1 MKRLFLLATIIVTS
15 LFANSCAKHVYV
27 GPNEANKRYFDAW
40 LQVNNIDVKPS
51 GRGIYVLENTPG
63 NGEAIKKDGFVF
75 MDYTTYDLDGNIL
88 TYTTS
93 EVAKQVG
100 TYDYDSYS
108 CFYGPQFMTT
118 YEGNIYAGIADML
131 LDMNVGG
138 SRKAIIPGWLFS
150 YDSYATE
157 KEYLEKTTSSDA
169 KIYEVKIKD
178 FTTDIDKWEID
189 SIGRFFNNDKVLIDG
204 IAANKL
210 FTTKH
215 GWTMT
220 AADSVSKGF
229 YYKQLKAPVDTTSFK
244 ADTTIYINYT
254 GRLLN
259 GQVFDTTIE
268 DVAKD
273 NNIWSSS
280 RTYKPSQINW
290 AGTEDNTY
298 KGITMGS
305 DDTSVISGFAMT
317 LWQMRS
323 MEKGIGV
330 FYSPLGY
337 STSGSGKTIP
347 AYSPLIFEIEI
358 VEKPEE

>member
-108 CFYGPQFMTT
+108 CFYGPQFLTT

-131 LDMNVGG
+131 LDMKVGG

-210 FTTKH
+210 FTTEH

-330 FYSPLGY
+330 FFSPLGY
-337 STSGSGKTIP
+337 RTSGSGKTIP

>member
-1 MKRLFLLATIIVTS
+1 L
-15 LFANSCAKHVYV
+15 
-27 GPNEANKRYFDAW
+27 
-40 LQVNNIDVKPS
+40 
-51 GRGIYVLENTPG
+51 
-63 NGEAIKKDGFVF
+63 
-75 MDYTTYDLDGNIL
+75 
-88 TYTTS
+88 
-93 EVAKQVG
+93 
-100 TYDYDSYS
+100 
-108 CFYGPQFMTT
+108 TT

-131 LDMNVGG
+131 LDMKVGG

-210 FTTKH
+210 FTTEH

-290 AGTEDNTY
+290 AGAEDNTY

-337 STSGSGKTIP
+337 STSGSGETIP

>member
-1 MKRLFLLATIIVTS
+1 MKRLFLSAAIIATA
-15 LFANSCAKHVYV
+15 LFANSCAKHAYV
-27 GPNEANKRYFDAW
+27 GPNEAGKRYFDAW

-51 GRGIYVLENTPG
+51 GRGIYILEDTPG
-63 NGEAIKKDGFVF
+63 NGTSVEKDGFVF
-75 MDYTTYDLDGNIL
+75 MDFTTYDLEGNIIN
-88 TYTTS
+88 YTTS
-93 EVAKQVG
+93 EAAKQVG
-100 TYDYDSYS
+100 TYDYNSYS
-108 CFYGPQFMTT
+108 CFYGPQFVTT
-118 YEGNIYAGIADML
+118 YEGNIYAGLEDML
-131 LDMNVGG
+131 IDMKVGG
-138 SRKAIIPGWLFS
+138 KRRAIIPGWLFS
-150 YDSYATE
+150 YESYDTEEEYIAT
-157 KEYLEKTTSSDA
+157 TAATDA
-169 KIYEVKIKD
+169 RVYEVSIKD

-189 SIGRFFNNDKVLIDG
+189 SIGRFFNNDKILIDG
-204 IAANKL
+204 IAADKL
-210 FTTKH
+210 FTNQY
-215 GWTMT
+215 GSTMT

-273 NNIWSSS
+273 NDIWSAS
-280 RTYKPSQINW
+280 RTYKPAQINW
-290 AGTEDNTY
+290 AGAEDDTY
-298 KGITMGS
+298 TGITMGT
-305 DDTSVISGFAMT
+305 DDSSIISGFAMT

-337 STSGSGKTIP
+337 STSGSGETIP

-358 VEKPEE
+358 VEKPEN